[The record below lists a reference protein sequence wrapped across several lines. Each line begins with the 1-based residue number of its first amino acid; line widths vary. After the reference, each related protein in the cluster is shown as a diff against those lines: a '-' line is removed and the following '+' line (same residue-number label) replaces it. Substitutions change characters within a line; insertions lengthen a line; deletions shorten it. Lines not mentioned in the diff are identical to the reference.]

1 MYKID
6 VYKFYEQRMFN
17 TKDDE
22 FLYALDIVVQK
33 REERIDINTYTNN
46 RTVESN
52 AIDSTIRC
60 TSSAESWLSNLVAP
74 AEVVSLPHDT
84 FDAIDSVADL

>member
-6 VYKFYEQRMFN
+6 VYKFYAQRMFN
-17 TKDDE
+17 TKDDK
-22 FLYALDIVVQK
+22 FLYVFELVVQK
-33 REERIDINTYTNN
+33 REERIVINTYTYN
-46 RTVESN
+46 RTLELN

-74 AEVVSLPHDT
+74 AEVVSPPPDT